1 MSPPEQPR
9 PSRRGE
15 KQQPALEELLFPRA
29 ELSHTA
35 DDYRPAPPTETDYHH
50 GSHRAL
56 LEKPAAGDQRRVKID
71 AIIVPTVRHP
81 ANLRDAAELAIASNC
96 PLVTLHSGKWTS
108 AAVAAR
114 RLPPQTDLIA
124 IDMPAGVRLRLPD
137 FQTARVLANTRFH
150 HAADTSPKRNLG
162 LMLCHMLGWKH
173 VVFLDDD
180 IEISD
185 PVDLELAAGLLD
197 THNIV
202 GLFVDGFPDN
212 SVVCHAY
219 RLAGGPQ
226 KSFIGGGAIVVEVER
241 TCSFFPDIYNDDWF
255 YMLDDT
261 AGLQPVAA
269 ATGRVIQRPYD
280 PFHNPERARA
290 EELGDVLA
298 EGVFWLL
305 DQGKSV
311 QDADLR
317 HWRDFLVRRK
327 TFINNVLG
335 LVYGADIEP
344 SEKRRIAEALKA
356 ARGRLEFITPSLCRD
371 YLQALAADR
380 RLWQSHMAS
389 LQVQPSRRAALGQ
402 LTQPGQA
409 PLTCY
414 LGSAKA
420 W

>member
-1 MSPPEQPR
+1 MTTAPAEPLTPATASTLTAPAKSPISALAETPLTA
-9 PSRRGE
+9 
-15 KQQPALEELLFPRA
+15 PA
-29 ELSHTA
+29 
-35 DDYRPAPPTETDYHH
+35 ETHYHH
-50 GSHRAL
+50 ASHRAL
-56 LEKPAAGDQRRVKID
+56 LEKPGTRDRLRVKID

-81 ANLRDAAELAIASNC
+81 ANLRDAAELAIALNC

-114 RLPPQTDLIA
+114 RLPSQADLIA
-124 IDMPAGVRLRLPD
+124 IDVRNRTSLRLPE
-137 FQTARVLANTRFH
+137 FTTSSILTGTRFDRPT
-150 HAADTSPKRNLG
+150 DTSPKRNIG

-180 IEISD
+180 IEIPD

-219 RLAGGPQ
+219 RIAGGPQ
-226 KSFIGGGAIVVEVER
+226 KSFIGGGAIVVETER

-255 YMLDDT
+255 YMLDDAT
-261 AGLQPVAA
+261 GLQPVAT
-269 ATGRVIQRPYD
+269 TGTVKQRYYE
-280 PFHNPERARA
+280 PFRNPGRARA

-305 DQGKSV
+305 DQGRSV
-311 QDADLR
+311 LDADLR
-317 HWRDFLVRRK
+317 HWKDFLARRGA
-327 TFINNVLG
+327 FINHVLTM
-335 LVYGADIEP
+335 VDAADIAP
-344 SEKRRIAEALKA
+344 AEKRRMVEALKA
-356 ARGRLEFITPSLCRD
+356 ARGRLALITPGLCRD

-380 RLWQSHMAS
+380 KLWQSHMES
-389 LQVQPSRRAALGQ
+389 LEVQPSRRAALRQ
-402 LTQPGQA
+402 LTRPGEML
-409 PLTCY
+409 LTCY

>member
-1 MSPPEQPR
+1 MTAAPPEPLT
-9 PSRRGE
+9 SA
-15 KQQPALEELLFPRA
+15 PASTP
-29 ELSHTA
+29 
-35 DDYRPAPPTETDYHH
+35 PAPAKRLITVHAGIPATAPTETDYHH
-50 GSHRAL
+50 ASHRAL
-56 LEKPAAGDQRRVKID
+56 LGKPGTKDLCRAKVD

-81 ANLRDAAELAIASNC
+81 ANLRDAAELAIALNC

-108 AAVAAR
+108 AVVAAR

-124 IDMPAGVRLRLPD
+124 IDVPASARLRLPD
-137 FQTARVLANTRFH
+137 FQTARVLGRTKFH
-150 HAADTSPKRNLG
+150 RPADTSPKRNLG

-173 VVFLDDD
+173 IVFLDDD
-180 IEISD
+180 IEIPD
-185 PVDLELAAGLLD
+185 PADLELAAGLLD
-197 THNIV
+197 DHNIV
-202 GLFVDGFPDN
+202 GLFVEGYPDN

-226 KSFIGGGAIVVEVER
+226 KSFIGGGAIVVETER

-255 YMLDDT
+255 YMLD
-261 AGLQPVAA
+261 GERLQSVGAA
-269 ATGRVIQRPYD
+269 SGKVIQRPYD
-280 PFHNPERARA
+280 PFRNPERARA

-317 HWRDFLVRRK
+317 HWRDFLARRRA
-327 TFINNVLG
+327 FINHVLS
-335 LVYGADIEP
+335 LVGGADIEP
-344 SEKRRIAEALKA
+344 GERRRMVEALKA
-356 ARGRLEFITPSLCRD
+356 ARGRLTLITPGLCRD

-389 LQVQPSRRAALGQ
+389 LQAQPSRRAALRQ

-409 PLTCY
+409 PLTCH
-414 LGSAKA
+414 LGSDKA

>member
-1 MSPPEQPR
+1 MTTA
-9 PSRRGE
+9 PSASTLTA
-15 KQQPALEELLFPRA
+15 PAKSRIAMPVEIPI
-29 ELSHTA
+29 TA
-35 DDYRPAPPTETDYHH
+35 PIETDYHH
-50 GSHRAL
+50 ASHRAL
-56 LEKPAAGDQRRVKID
+56 LEKPPAQNRRRVTPD

-81 ANLRDAAELAIASNC
+81 ANLRDAAELAIALDC

-124 IDMPAGVRLRLPD
+124 IDVPAGARLRLPD
-137 FQTARVLANTRFH
+137 FQTARVLASTRFH
-150 HAADTSPKRNLG
+150 RPSDTSPKRNLG

-173 VVFLDDD
+173 IVFLDDD
-180 IEISD
+180 IEIPD
-185 PVDLELAAGLLD
+185 PADLELAAGLLD
-197 THNIV
+197 DHNIV
-202 GLFVDGFPDN
+202 GLFVEGYPDN

-226 KSFIGGGAIVVEVER
+226 KSFIGGGAIVVETER

-255 YMLDDT
+255 YMLD
-261 AGLQPVAA
+261 GERLQSVGAA
-269 ATGRVIQRPYD
+269 SGKVIQRPYD
-280 PFHNPERARA
+280 PFRNPERARA

-317 HWRDFLVRRK
+317 HWKDFLARRRA
-327 TFINNVLG
+327 FINHVLS
-335 LVYGADIEP
+335 LVGDADIEP
-344 SEKRRIAEALKA
+344 GEKRRMVEALKA
-356 ARGRLEFITPSLCRD
+356 ARGRLEFITPDLCHG
-371 YLQALAADR
+371 YLQALAVDR

-389 LQVQPSRRAALGQ
+389 LQAQPSRRAALRQ
-402 LTQPGQA
+402 LTQPGQV